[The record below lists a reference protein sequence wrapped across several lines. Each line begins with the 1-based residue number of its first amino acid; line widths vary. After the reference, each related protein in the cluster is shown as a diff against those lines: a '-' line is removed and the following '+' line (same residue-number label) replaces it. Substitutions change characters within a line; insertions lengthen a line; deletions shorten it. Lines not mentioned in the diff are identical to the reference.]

1 MISHAGAVTIPPM
14 GPPETRPSI
23 PAPAELRGLLDRV
36 TATLQPVE
44 IWLFG
49 SRARGD
55 DEPDSDWDLLAVLPD
70 DAACDLMDPVVAW
83 EIARAA
89 DTHAT
94 LLSTTT
100 SELRG
105 LWGLPNTLGYDL
117 SRDGIRLIVG

>member
-1 MISHAGAVTIPPM
+1 M

-83 EIARAA
+83 EIARVA
-89 DTHAT
+89 DTNAT